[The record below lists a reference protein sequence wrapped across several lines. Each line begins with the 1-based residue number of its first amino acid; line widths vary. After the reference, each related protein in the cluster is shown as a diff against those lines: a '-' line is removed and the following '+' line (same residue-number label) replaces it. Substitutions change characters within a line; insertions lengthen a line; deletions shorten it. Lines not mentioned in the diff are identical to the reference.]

1 MAVPSAQGPSGWDED
16 PARRPGEPGGD
27 PPSDKTA
34 GWHPDPM
41 SAADQEAWLDPL
53 AVWDD
58 PPEEEEDEDW
68 DFEPLTAEELAEIR
82 AAAAD
87 DMLAAEAAMTGR
99 RGPGMPGSA
108 RVFPGES
115 RSRAAA
121 FGPGMALDVL
131 PGSAGLALA
140 ADAAAGD
147 DDGFAGVS
155 DAALLG
161 VLDAWD
167 RVEAH
172 AAARKLAAVAEL
184 YRRRP
189 EPGCAPAGP
198 GRMPAA
204 CEEFT
209 AAELAAA

>member
-53 AVWDD
+53 AVWND

-68 DFEPLTAEELAEIR
+68 DFEPLTAEELAEVR
-82 AAAAD
+82 AAVAD

-108 RVFPGES
+108 RIFPGES
-115 RSRAAA
+115 RSRAAG
-121 FGPGMALDVL
+121 FGPRMALDVL
-131 PGSAGLALA
+131 PGSAGLAMA
-140 ADAAAGD
+140 ADAAGE
-147 DDGFAGVS
+147 DDGFAGAS
-155 DAALLG
+155 DAELIG
-161 VLDAWD
+161 VVCAWD

-172 AAARKLAAVAEL
+172 AAA
-184 YRRRP
+184 
-189 EPGCAPAGP
+189 
-198 GRMPAA
+198 
-204 CEEFT
+204 
-209 AAELAAA
+209 